1 MNEELKKL
9 LLTLDD
15 HLEQM
20 YDCFSSDET
29 NLALFHLGAMQAI
42 ITWHCEKHGV
52 KRVQPTNQDCV
63 GTQPPRALDKE
74 TQETQSTTELSA
86 LFPTGFAD
94 VAIQRKNPNQAHASC
109 APPTGQRQFSVL
121 DEVD

>member
-1 MNEELKKL
+1 MNEEIKKL

-20 YDCFSSDET
+20 YDCFSNDET

-42 ITWHCEKHGV
+42 ITWQCEKHGIA
-52 KRVQPTNQDCV
+52 RVHATDQGSFGGQS
-63 GTQPPRALDKE
+63 PRALDKE
-74 TQETQSTTELSA
+74 TQETQSTSNASA
-86 LFPTGFAD
+86 LFAFGSAPLVVT
-94 VAIQRKNPNQAHASC
+94 RKDANQVDTHC
-109 APPTGQRQFSVL
+109 PPQAGQRQFSVL